1 MKKIE
6 KLHKEEYGVVPK
18 VIASAPGLV
27 CLFGE
32 FVEYCEGHLLIGALN
47 RRARIAISPRTD
59 NSLRFY
65 SADLD
70 ERKKTTIPNLK
81 YRKEDRWANN
91 MKGVLYELNRRNYNF
106 KGLNITIQSDIPGGM
121 GFRSTTAVATATMA
135 AMKALYGYEIDDRQ
149 MVETIYFA
157 KSSFL
162 DEHIHISDIMAM
174 FYTKEKELLLFDM
187 KSLEYKGIPA
197 VAPGISYNIT
207 NSNVPVF
214 VDKEE
219 TARKVELIHEG
230 LEFIKARVDIPV
242 RDMNTSDIQF
252 STSDMD
258 SDAKRYC
265 MHIIEENRRAVEAA
279 RYLKNQEFEAFGRYV
294 VRSYESLRDNF
305 AIYSPETDWLI
316 KRALEMSGCYSS
328 QLMGINF
335 GGCVLSILDTD
346 ALAEQEEKFA
356 EYEHIFGFSPS
367 SFIFEPSEGVL
378 VEKG

>member
-1 MKKIE
+1 MKRIE
-6 KLHKEEYGVVPK
+6 KLHKEEYGDTPK

-47 RRARIAISPRTD
+47 KRARIAISPRTD

-65 SADLD
+65 SADLG

-91 MKGVLYELNRRNYNF
+91 IKGILYELNRRNYNF
-106 KGLNITIQSDIPGGM
+106 KGLNITIQSDIPTGM
-121 GFRSTTAVATATMA
+121 GFRSTTAVATASMA
-135 AMKALYGYEIDDRQ
+135 AMKALHGYDLDDRQ
-149 MVETIYFA
+149 MIETIYFA

-174 FYTKEKELLLFDM
+174 LYAKEGELALFDM
-187 KSLEYKGIPA
+187 KTLEHESIPA
-197 VAPGISYNIT
+197 VAEGICYNIT

-214 VDKEE
+214 VDSEE
-219 TARKVELIHEG
+219 TARKVELVKEG
-230 LEFIKARVDIPV
+230 LEFIKQRVDVPV
-242 RDMNTSDIQF
+242 RDVNTGDIQF
-252 STSDMD
+252 STSGLNN
-258 SDAKRYC
+258 DAKRYC
-265 MHIIEENRRAVEAA
+265 LHIIEENRRAVEAA
-279 RYLKNQEFEAFGRYV
+279 RYLKHGEFEAFGRYV

-305 AIYSPETDWLI
+305 SIYSPETDWLI
-316 KRALEMSGCYSS
+316 KRSLEMQGCYSS
-328 QLMGINF
+328 QLMGVNF
-335 GGCVLSILDTD
+335 GGSVLSILKTD
-346 ALAEQEEKFA
+346 ALEEQANRFV

-367 SFIFEPSEGVL
+367 SFLFEPSVGVL

>member
-1 MKKIE
+1 MIE
-6 KLHKEEYGVVPK
+6 KLHKEEFGVVPQ
-18 VIASAPGLV
+18 VVASAPGLV

-32 FVEYCEGHLLIGALN
+32 FVEYCDGHLLIGALN

-65 SADLD
+65 SADLG

-91 MKGVLYELNRRNYNF
+91 IKGILYELNRRNYNF
-106 KGLNITIQSDIPGGM
+106 KGLNITIQSDIPTGM

-135 AMKALYGYEIDDRQ
+135 AMKALHGYDIDDRQ
-149 MVETIYFA
+149 MIETIYFA

-174 FYTKEKELLLFDM
+174 LYAKEDELALFDM
-187 KSLEYKGIPA
+187 KSLEHENIPA
-197 VAPGISYNIT
+197 VQDGISYVIT

-214 VDKEE
+214 VDHEE
-219 TARKVELIHEG
+219 TIRKVDLIKEG
-230 LEFIKARVDIPV
+230 LEFIKERIDIPA
-242 RDMNTSDIQF
+242 REINTGDIQF
-252 STSDMD
+252 STTGMD
-258 SDAKRYC
+258 NDGKRFC
-265 MHIIEENRRAVEAA
+265 MHIIEENRRAVEAS
-279 RYLKNQEFEAFGRYV
+279 RYLKNGEFESFGRYV

-328 QLMGINF
+328 QLMGVNF
-335 GGCVLSILDTD
+335 GGCVLSIIDSS
-346 ALAEQEEKFA
+346 ALNELQERFS
-356 EYEHIFGFSPS
+356 EYEHIFGFASS
-367 SFIFEPSEGVL
+367 SFIFEPSSGVL